1 MNDKI
6 GWAAAVVALGF
17 LALVGLMFWRATA
30 DMTNFDKIWLA
41 AGPIVGVVVGA
52 IPGFFFAQNA
62 RTDQKNAQHRAEI
75 YAAAVPPDQKMDVAE
90 AVRTFR

>member
-6 GWAAAVVALGF
+6 GWPAAFVALGF

-30 DMTNFDKIWLA
+30 DMANFDKIWLA

-62 RTDQKNAQHRAEI
+62 RNDQKNAQHRAEI
-75 YAAAVPPDQKMDVAE
+75 YAAAVPADQKMDIAE